1 MKQPPP
7 KTFSQ
12 DKWTNLEDEFKSA
25 MKNNQSE
32 AQGDSDSNTHID
44 ESLTRMNSCLQQAI
58 NKCVPNKKRL
68 GTIKREPSERTRA
81 LYEARAQKFS
91 TITAQ
96 GGTVTKQLR
105 KRWNKKIC
113 SVNLKDYNSCL
124 EQMVTKMEDVDKRGD
139 SETVF
144 RVVKVVSGLMTAAS
158 AKAPSTDKN
167 GDLILDQEKLSKV

>member
-1 MKQPPP
+1 MNK
-7 KTFSQ
+7 
-12 DKWTNLEDEFKSA
+12 DKWADLEDEFKSA
-25 MKNNQSE
+25 MKNNTSE
-32 AQGDSDSNTHID
+32 AQIDSDSNTHID
-44 ESLTRMNSCLQQAI
+44 ESLTHMNSCLQQAI
-58 NKCVPNKKRL
+58 NKCVTNKKRL
-68 GTIKREPSERTRA
+68 STIKREPSERTRA